1 MLFVPGNRTPW
12 VAKGAAAGADAVI
25 LDLEDAV
32 PGSAKAE
39 ARAEVAE
46 YLRSA
51 PVTGEATLLFVR
63 INGLHSRDA
72 LDDLAA
78 VVGPALAGVLVPK
91 VESAAD
97 VQLVDRLLGW
107 LEADRG
113 LGHRVSIVPVLE
125 TAAGIRQAFELASAS
140 ERTAYMGGLAVKGGD
155 VERSLGYQWTSAG
168 TETLAMRSQVLIDVR
183 AAAAPN
189 PVTGM
194 WSEIRDIDGLTDFA
208 QHSRHLGYEGM
219 LAIHPSHLECIN
231 AAFTPSQQQLD
242 ADAALI
248 EAVENAARDG
258 RGAVVYDGQMVDEA
272 MAATA
277 RARLDRYRG

>member
-1 MLFVPGNRTPW
+1 
-12 VAKGAAAGADAVI
+12 VI

-32 PGSAKAE
+32 PAGAKTS

-46 YLRSA
+46 HLRAA
-51 PVTGEATLLFVR
+51 PAAGAEPGASLLLVR

-78 VVGPALAGVLVPK
+78 VVCPALAGVLVPK
-91 VESAAD
+91 VESVAD

-107 LEADRG
+107 LEAERG
-113 LGHRVSIVPVLE
+113 LDNGIRIVPVLE
-125 TAAGIRQAFELASAS
+125 TAAGIRRAFELASATP
-140 ERTAYMGGLAVKGGD
+140 RAAYMGGLAVKGGD
-155 VERSLGYQWTSAG
+155 VERSIGYRWTPGG
-168 TETLAMRSQVLIDVR
+168 TETLAMRSQVLLDVR
-183 AAAAPN
+183 AASVPN

-194 WSEIRDIDGLTDFA
+194 WSDIRDTGGLREFA
-208 QHSRHLGYEGM
+208 DQSRRLGYEGM
-219 LAIHPSHLECIN
+219 LAIHPSHIEIIN
-231 AAFTPSQQQLD
+231 AAFTPTQQELD

-248 EAVENAARDG
+248 EALEQAAGEG

-277 RARLDRYRG
+277 RVRLERYRR